1 MSETWVIFVSILVSD
16 RSWAL
21 QLAKPVLQFD
31 ALVQHLGQLEN
42 TEMQEWKQEQKQ
54 EGMPKT

>member
-1 MSETWVIFVSILVSD
+1 MSNFHLHPWQETVSD